1 MLNDYL
7 KKILAARVYDV
18 AIESPLHIAPF
29 LSERLGNRIWVKRE
43 DQQTVYSFKLRG
55 AYNKVVQLTEEEK
68 AKGVVAASAG
78 NHAQGL
84 ALAAQKLGIKATIV
98 MPRTTPNTVARPKP
112 LSARD
117 SVATPIIALT
127 SVMPAIV
134 GANLITPL
142 APTTP
147 V

>member
-1 MLNDYL
+1 
-7 KKILAARVYDV
+7 V

-29 LSERLGNRIWVKRE
+29 LSERLGNQIWVKRE
-43 DQQTVYSFKLRG
+43 DQQPVYSFKLRG

-98 MPRTTPNTVARPKP
+98 MPRTTPDIKSVQSKP
-112 LSARD
+112 AAPGWCCRAMPSTMPL
-117 SVATPIIALT
+117 PIRRSWWKKKA
-127 SVMPAIV
+127 
-134 GANLITPL
+134 
-142 APTTP
+142 
-147 V
+147 